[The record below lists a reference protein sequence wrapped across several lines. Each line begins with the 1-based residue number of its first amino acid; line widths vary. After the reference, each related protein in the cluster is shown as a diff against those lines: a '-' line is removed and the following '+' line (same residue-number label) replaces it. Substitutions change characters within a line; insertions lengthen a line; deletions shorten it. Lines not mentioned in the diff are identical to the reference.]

1 MMLIHFLDLTG
12 RWKEKTDFYR
22 LSPDLHT
29 YIPWL
34 MRTHIHTHTK
44 KYIVFVALICK
55 LSAFFWSPTLFSMKG
70 GSFVPAYRWSDHLG
84 FGHVFWKVKNISQLT
99 ISTQNSF
106 GHLEG
111 DRKTPSFSLRPPPP
125 PPVVSRRLQL
135 EQQAP
140 WLFPLQAQA
149 QGDSIGQTSS
159 HLPPVFRLG
168 TFQSSSHCRDI

>member
-125 PPVVSRRLQL
+125 ASSCVQKAPVRTAGSLAFSLASTGTGGLHRSDFLPPSSS
-135 EQQAP
+135 
-140 WLFPLQAQA
+140 LQARNI
-149 QGDSIGQTSS
+149 SK
-159 HLPPVFRLG
+159 
-168 TFQSSSHCRDI
+168 